1 MKQPALITVE
11 QAVVKILAGE
21 VIAYPTEAVYG
32 LGCDPFNERSFA
44 QLLQLKNRAL
54 EKGVILIAASTE
66 QLEGLVELQNQPW
79 TQTVLESWQDV
90 NQPMTWVLPVRS
102 AVPDWLTGGRD
113 TLAVRVTHHP
123 VAKALCE
130 QLQKPLVSTSANI
143 SGEAPIR
150 TVAAC
155 VQAFPRLPI
164 VEGDLMGQ
172 AQPSQ
177 IWDAMTQRQL
187 R

>member
-1 MKQPALITVE
+1 MNQSILITV
-11 QAVVKILAGE
+11 QDAVKQIKLGR

-32 LGCDPFNERSFA
+32 LGCDPFNKDAFE
-44 QLLQLKNRAL
+44 QLLQLKNRSV
-54 EKGVILIAASTE
+54 EKGVILIAASVS
-66 QLEGLVELQNQPW
+66 QLEGLVLIQNQPW
-79 TQTVLESWQDV
+79 TQAVLESWNQV
-90 NQPMTWVLPVRS
+90 NQPMTWVLPARPD
-102 AVPDWLTGGRD
+102 VPAWLTGGRS

-130 QLQKPLVSTSANI
+130 QFKKPLVSTSANI
-143 SGEAPIR
+143 SGEMPIR
-150 TVAAC
+150 SVAAC
-155 VQAFPRLPI
+155 EKAFPDLAI

-177 IWDAMTQRQL
+177 IWDAQTLSQL